1 MYLATIRLGS
11 TTRAVKRIGDG
22 DAQKLLALDYP
33 DLRALLTDPDGL
45 AAAEAAT
52 EGTAYALD
60 TADFAPPVLDPD
72 KVVCVAHNYGD
83 HIKRLGLSLPQH
95 PRLSTKFS
103 SALIGPNDPIVRP
116 TDAHALDCAVELTI
130 IIGKSVRHA
139 DDDEAAAAIAGFTV
153 MNDVTD
159 RSLEFQAEE
168 WGLGNIWDRSTPMG
182 PYLVTPDELPGGI
195 APRTTLST
203 TIDGTVVQSGD
214 TADLHFDPV
223 HVVRRV
229 SRFMALEPGDVIATG
244 SPSSPAHDH
253 GEAAHL
259 TVGQKI
265 VAAIDGVGACHNT
278 VIAAR

>member
-1 MYLATIRLGS
+1 MYLATIRLGE
-11 TTRAVKRIGDG
+11 TTRAVKRDGDG
-22 DAQKLLALDYP
+22 EQLIALDYP
-33 DLRALLTDPDGL
+33 DVGALLADPGGMT
-45 AAAEAAT
+45 AAT
-52 EGTAYALD
+52 AATGGTAYPVD

-72 KVVCVAHNYGD
+72 KVVCVGHNYGD

-103 SALIGPNDPIVRP
+103 SALIGPNDPIVRLP
-116 TDAHALDCAVELTI
+116 DAHALDCAVELAI
-130 IIGKSVRHA
+130 IIGAQVRHA
-139 DDDEAAAAIAGFTV
+139 GDDEAATAIAGFTV

-159 RSLEFQAEE
+159 TSLEFAAEE
-168 WGLGNIWDRSTPMG
+168 WGLGTIWDRSTPMG

-195 APRTTLST
+195 APRVALST

-223 HVVRRV
+223 RVVRRV
-229 SRFMALEPGDVIATG
+229 SRFMTLQPGDVIATG

-253 GEAAHL
+253 GVNL
-259 TVGQKI
+259 TPGQKI
-265 VAAIDGVGACHNT
+265 VAAIDGIGACHNT